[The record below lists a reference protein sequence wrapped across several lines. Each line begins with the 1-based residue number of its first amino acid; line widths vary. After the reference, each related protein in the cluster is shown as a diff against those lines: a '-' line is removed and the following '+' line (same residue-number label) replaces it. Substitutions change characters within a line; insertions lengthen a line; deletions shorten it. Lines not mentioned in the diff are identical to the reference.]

1 MSSKKI
7 DLGMTAYD
15 DLFQTDESR
24 AECNQEKVVIVPLSE
39 IDDFPEHPFKVKN
52 DEAMRK

>member
-1 MSSKKI
+1 
-7 DLGMTAYD
+7 MTAYD